1 MRNVRKKQTNEE
13 NVKGRVVLYGNRH
26 AIVEG
31 CKGVVDYSE
40 EFLKLDLG
48 KLVLKINGRDLVI
61 ESYVY
66 EELELKG
73 EIVSVEFMN

>member
-1 MRNVRKKQTNEE
+1 MRNVRKNQTNEE
-13 NVKGRVVLYGNRH
+13 GAKGSVVLYGNKQ
-26 AIVEG
+26 AIIEG

-48 KLVLKINGRDLVI
+48 KLVLKISGRDLVI

>member
-13 NVKGRVVLYGNRH
+13 NVKGSVVLYGNRQ

>member
-1 MRNVRKKQTNEE
+1 MRNVRKNQTKEE
-13 NVKGRVVLYGNRH
+13 SVKGSVVLYGNKQ
-26 AIVEG
+26 AIIEG
-31 CKGVVDYSE
+31 CKGVVDYCE

-48 KLVLKINGRDLVI
+48 KLVLKISGRDLVI